1 MDLGNVKMKKQLLIL
16 SVSFAVFSWN
26 QNTETKT
33 AQGDWIVGTEV
44 EKIKTIE
51 KQFRAFI
58 DLSGSLLGYL
68 LPFI

>member
-1 MDLGNVKMKKQLLIL
+1 MKKQMLIL
-16 SVSFAVFSWN
+16 SVSFVIFSCN

-51 KQFRAFI
+51 KQFLAFI